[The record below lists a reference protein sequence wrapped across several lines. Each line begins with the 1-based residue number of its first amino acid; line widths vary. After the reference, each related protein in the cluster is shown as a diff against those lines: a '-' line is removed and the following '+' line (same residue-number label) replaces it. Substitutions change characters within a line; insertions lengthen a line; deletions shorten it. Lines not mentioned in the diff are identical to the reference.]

1 MASSFEPNFVKDV
14 VSAAFEQAKTISS
27 GTVTKAAGVIWVII
41 MMLHFYQGGAEI
53 LSRRPT
59 RLVDPMWWF
68 RVIMVITLFAGYQK
82 LFVDRGSALMSK
94 QMLAY
99 TTVWSDVWDQEWD
112 SIDELR
118 KQTKENEKLRQT
130 ELEQKNKVAGGG
142 SSGWSSIGA
151 TIIRAVKMVLDSL
164 VSILAF
170 ALSVFVGLGLTLLM
184 LVQAFWVLGQ
194 MLLLASIGPLCIVFA
209 LHEVTSGVFWRF
221 FWNYLNYAFLY
232 LPFLGVACAI
242 GGTIMARV
250 SSRFGGSGIVM
261 GDGTDIGVHLL
272 AAILGPVSAFV
283 VVKGTPAVL
292 EKVFGGGDGGG
303 AGAGL
308 ADSIKQKFMPGSK
321 GGGEGSKDTGGGGG
335 GGGGAVDGV
344 AAAAGGA
351 ATGGAAAV
359 AAGAAAASG
368 GGGGVSGD
376 AARGAA

>member
-14 VSAAFEQAKTISS
+14 VSAAFEQAKSISS
-27 GTVTKAAGVIWVII
+27 GTVTKAAAVIWVII
-41 MMLHFYQGGAEI
+41 MLLHFYQGGAEL
-53 LSRRPT
+53 LSRKAT
-59 RLVDPMWWF
+59 RLLDPMWYF
-68 RVIMVITLFAGYQK
+68 RVIMVITLFAGYQQI
-82 LFVDRGSALMSK
+82 FVDRGSALMSK

-99 TTVWSDVWDQEWD
+99 TTVWDDVWDQEWD

-164 VSILAF
+164 ISIFAF

-221 FWNYLNYAFLY
+221 FWNYLSYAFLY

-250 SSRFGGSGIVM
+250 SSRFGGSGVVM

-283 VVKGTPAVL
+283 IVKGTPAVL
-292 EKVFGGGDGGG
+292 EKLFGGGDGGG
-303 AGAGL
+303 SGAGL
-308 ADSIKQKFMPGSK
+308 AAAIKEKVMPSSK
-321 GGGEGSKDTGGGGG
+321 GGGGSKDTAG
-335 GGGGAVDGV
+335 GGGGAGGAVDGA

-359 AAGAAAASG
+359 AAGAGAASG
-368 GGGGVSGD
+368 GVGGVTGD